1 MSRFHAPSRALVGA
15 VVVLGALFAVPVA
28 TLAAGPSASVQSSRM
43 LVLFDITK
51 GQLPENMVAA
61 PHGALDVALN
71 GAGEIAQVASNGTFK
86 VLGMLPAPA
95 DGGVNTPLLKMA
107 FMAGM
112 ARAANGTIYTLYSTG
127 TAGQSGV
134 YRLEPG
140 GIPQLIVSL
149 PADSLANELALDA
162 ATHELYI
169 SDSALGVVWRA
180 PEAGGTAEI
189 WASGPPL
196 APTEFLGAN
205 GLKLHDHAIWV
216 SNTDAGT
223 IVRIPIESDGS
234 AGPIST
240 FATGLATIDDFN
252 FVGSGDEIVAALNR
266 DNQVALVAPNGS
278 HSILLD
284 ASDGLEGPTSIV
296 VRSHTIYVASGGY
309 FTGQNPNILIA
320 QLQG

>member
-1 MSRFHAPSRALVGA
+1 MSRFHARSRALVGA
-15 VVVLGALFAVPVA
+15 VVVLGALLAVPVA
-28 TLAAGPSASVQSSRM
+28 TLAAGPSVSVQSSRM

-71 GAGEIAQVASNGTFK
+71 GAGAIAQVASSGTFK
-86 VLGMLPAPA
+86 VLGTLPAPA
-95 DGGVNTPLLKMA
+95 DGGVNTPLLKMP

-140 GIPQLIVSL
+140 GTPQLIVSL
-149 PADSLANELALDA
+149 PADSLANELALDT

-180 PEAGGTAEI
+180 PQAGGTPEV
-189 WASGPPL
+189 WASGPAL

-223 IVRIPIESDGS
+223 IVRIPIESGGS

-252 FVGSGDEIVAALNR
+252 FVGNGDEIVAALNR
-266 DNQVALVAPNGS
+266 DNEVALVKPSGS

-296 VRSHTIYVASGGY
+296 VRAHTIYVASGGY
-309 FTGQNPNILIA
+309 FTGQNPNILVA

>member
-1 MSRFHAPSRALVGA
+1 MSRFHAPSRAALGA
-15 VVVLGALFAVPVA
+15 VIAFGVLVAVPIS
-28 TLAAGPSASVQSSRM
+28 TLAASPAFSIESSRT

-71 GAGEIAQVASNGTFK
+71 GAEEIAQVASDGTVK
-86 VLGMLPAPA
+86 VLGRLPAPA
-95 DGGVNTPLLKMA
+95 NGGVNTPLLKMP

-134 YRLEPG
+134 YRLTPG
-140 GIPQLIVSL
+140 GSPQLIVSL

-162 ATHELYI
+162 TTHELYI

-180 PEAGGTAEI
+180 PAAGGVPQV
-189 WASGPPL
+189 WASGPAL

-223 IVRIPIESDGS
+223 IVRIPIESDGT

-240 FATGLATIDDFN
+240 FASGLATIDDFN
-252 FVGSGDEIVAALNR
+252 FVGSGNEIVAALNR
-266 DNQVALVAPNGS
+266 GNMVALVTPGGS

-296 VRSHTIYVASGGY
+296 VRSNDMYVASGGY
-309 FTGQNPNILIA
+309 FTGQNPNILLA
-320 QLQG
+320 QIQR